1 VLCVDDDALVLDILT
16 RAIGG
21 DYEVLTSSSGAEAL
35 QLIESSESIQV
46 VVSDHRMPGL
56 SGAQLL
62 QIVREQYPLIVRV
75 LLTGETDLIEA
86 VAAMNQAGLFRFL
99 LKPATRPILLDTLQ
113 AAVAQYQLQVAER
126 ELLQKTLIGTM
137 RALSDVL
144 AIANPIAFG
153 HVGRIQELALAV
165 ANQMKLPEQWPLEF
179 ASLASQLGHITLPER
194 TLRHLYAGDSLSP
207 QESAQVTQSALV
219 AERILKRIP
228 RLGPVTDILSSL
240 ATGRKIDGSRTCES
254 IGAEILRVVSAY
266 EAVERTTAS
275 RDTAVHRLRAQ
286 ATRFDPEVVNALT
299 ELLGLKLVEDETI
312 EVPIDRMC
320 VDMIVAQD
328 VCTRTGALLVPKGY
342 RVSESFMAR
351 LGNFNRDLLP
361 KVIRVRK
368 TPCFTSPSA
377 SPTVRRQ

>member
-1 VLCVDDDALVLDILT
+1 
-16 RAIGG
+16 
-21 DYEVLTSSSGAEAL
+21 
-35 QLIESSESIQV
+35 
-46 VVSDHRMPGL
+46 
-56 SGAQLL
+56 
-62 QIVREQYPLIVRV
+62 
-75 LLTGETDLIEA
+75 
-86 VAAMNQAGLFRFL
+86 
-99 LKPATRPILLDTLQ
+99 
-113 AAVAQYQLQVAER
+113 
-126 ELLQKTLIGTM
+126 
-137 RALSDVL
+137 
-144 AIANPIAFG
+144 
-153 HVGRIQELALAV
+153 
-165 ANQMKLPEQWPLEF
+165 
-179 ASLASQLGHITLPER
+179 
-194 TLRHLYAGDSLSP
+194 
-207 QESAQVTQSALV
+207 V

-240 ATGRKIDGSRTCES
+240 ATARKSDVSRTCES

-286 ATRFDPEVVNALT
+286 AARFDPEVVNALT

-328 VCTRTGALLVPKGY
+328 VCTRTGALLVPRGY

-368 TPCFTSPSA
+368 MPGFTPRAA